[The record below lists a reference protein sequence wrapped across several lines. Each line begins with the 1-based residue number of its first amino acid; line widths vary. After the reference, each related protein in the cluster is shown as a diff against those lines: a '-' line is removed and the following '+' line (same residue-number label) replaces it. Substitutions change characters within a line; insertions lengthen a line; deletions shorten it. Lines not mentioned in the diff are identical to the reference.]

1 MQQKKEDNVEIF
13 KEKLFFQRKKLF
25 YFAIVIAFAIL
36 LIIGFYAYDLKNESD
51 AKELEAKAYKYYFGN
66 IKNLNLPQEQR
77 FSEAA
82 KLFMEAYHKKKNY
95 TYLLNAGYAYDMA
108 GQKEKA
114 IEVLNKVEKTKDL
127 NLANLAKIK
136 IAMIYMRNNDTS
148 KAIIKLNEIIN
159 DQSQIMKDFAIYQLA
174 KIYEKDNKEESLRYY
189 EKLVKEFPQSPFTE
203 LAKNELEKK

>member
-1 MQQKKEDNVEIF
+1 MRQKKEENVEIF
-13 KEKLFFQRKKLF
+13 KEKLILRRKKLLS
-25 YFAIVIAFAIL
+25 FAIVLAFAIL
-36 LIIGFYAYDLKNESD
+36 FILGLYVYNLKNESD

-66 IKNLNLPQEQR
+66 IKNQNLPQEQR
-77 FSEAA
+77 FLESA

-114 IEVLNKVEKTKDL
+114 IEVLNKVENSKDL
-127 NLANLAKIK
+127 NMANLAKIK

-148 KAIIKLNEIIN
+148 KAISKFNEIIN
-159 DQSQIMKDFAIYQLA
+159 DHSPIMKDFAIYQLA

-189 EKLVKEFPQSPFTE
+189 EKLVKEFPQSPFNE

>member
-1 MQQKKEDNVEIF
+1 MRQKKEENVEIF
-13 KEKLFFQRKKLF
+13 KEKLILRRKKLLS
-25 YFAIVIAFAIL
+25 FAIVLAFAIL
-36 LIIGFYAYDLKNESD
+36 FILGLYVYNLKNESD

-66 IKNLNLPQEQR
+66 IKNQNLPQEQR
-77 FSEAA
+77 FLEAA

-114 IEVLNKVEKTKDL
+114 IEVLNKVENSKDL
-127 NLANLAKIK
+127 NMANLAKIK
-136 IAMIYMRNNDTS
+136 IAMIYMRNNDTL
-148 KAIIKLNEIIN
+148 KAISKFNEIIN
-159 DQSQIMKDFAIYQLA
+159 DHSPIMKDFAIYQLA

-189 EKLVKEFPQSPFTE
+189 EKLVKEFPQSPFNE

>member
-1 MQQKKEDNVEIF
+1 MQQKKEGNVEVF

-77 FSEAA
+77 FLEAA